1 MATVARK
8 KHCPRRLFWQLVS
21 LAPGS
26 ENAMKRFHVL
36 AIVTCV
42 TCGFLPAAAET
53 ISDLPKRKPGQWEI
67 RLVTEKPAGTPAVV
81 SHICIDPA
89 TDRELLEFG
98 LRMSKKTC
106 SRYDMKRVGKT
117 WVIDAQCSLG
127 PVSSATHTTI
137 SGDFQSAMTVRIEG
151 TSDGLPGH
159 GHGQRE
165 MLMTQHG
172 RWIGACTNGMVPGD
186 ISMGKGIKFNV
197 RQLKSLQKLLPKL
210 QIR

>member
-1 MATVARK
+1 
-8 KHCPRRLFWQLVS
+8 
-21 LAPGS
+21 
-26 ENAMKRFHVL
+26 MKRFHVL

-106 SRYDMKRVGKT
+106 SRYDMKRVGKS

-127 PVSSATHTTI
+127 PVSSATHTPMMAWVRKIPSLAAWSSVLAATRPEI
-137 SGDFQSAMTVRIEG
+137 SIPMIAAAVIQWMEIAT
-151 TSDGLPGH
+151 LP
-159 GHGQRE
+159 
-165 MLMTQHG
+165 
-172 RWIGACTNGMVPGD
+172 
-186 ISMGKGIKFNV
+186 
-197 RQLKSLQKLLPKL
+197 
-210 QIR
+210 